1 MDIGSIGI
9 IVGFAFLYGV
19 FLFWYGGRGKP
30 ISTNEVQDFLQEM
43 RNKAGNQEKPESEFT
58 LLDSFRELASSDD
71 GREFYM
77 VNLLQFRKE
86 ALYPK
91 GSNFEDNDPMAA
103 NNRYNRA
110 ILPQLLK
117 YGGHPVFASRVMGRF
132 IHPEGTDDWDQVA
145 IVRYRSRRDML
156 KMAIGLV
163 GKDIDVHKWAALE
176 KTQVFPVRPFLNLFL
191 VRIIAAMLCFGLAAL
206 AILL

>member
-176 KTQVFPVRPFLNLFL
+176 KTQVFPVTLFL
-191 VRIIAAMLCFGLAAL
+191 RKSRRILFRNANRRHF
-206 AILL
+206 